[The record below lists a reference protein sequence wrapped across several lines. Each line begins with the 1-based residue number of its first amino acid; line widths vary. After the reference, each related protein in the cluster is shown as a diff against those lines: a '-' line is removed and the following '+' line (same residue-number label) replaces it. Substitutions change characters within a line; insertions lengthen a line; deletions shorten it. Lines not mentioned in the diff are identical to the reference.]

1 MNYFAHSFR
10 FLDNPYVL
18 AGTSLPDWLSVV
30 NRRARLRRAT
40 LIQYVDSQDERLRQL
55 VTGVIQHLDDDLR
68 FHNAPVFSD
77 VLVQVLRLI
86 QPVVNGRAVPLTF
99 LAHLM
104 TEVMFDAALL
114 DRFPHGADD
123 YYAAL
128 SRIDPSWVEMATEM
142 ITGQHVENLGS
153 FIRLFCREGIL
164 HDYKDDP
171 ATFRRMNQVMA
182 RLRLPPLPSSF
193 LQVLPR
199 IRSLVGARENELC
212 RALDG

>member
-40 LIQYVDSQDERLRQL
+40 LNQYVDSQDERLRQL

-86 QPVVNGRAVPLTF
+86 QPVVNGRGIPLTF

-104 TEVMFDAALL
+104 IEVMFDAALL
-114 DRFPHGADD
+114 DRFPGGADD
-123 YYAAL
+123 YYVAL
-128 SRIDPSWVEMATEM
+128 SRIDPSWVEMATKM
-142 ITGQHVENLGS
+142 LTGQQVDNLSS

-164 HDYKDDP
+164 HDYKDDEK
-171 ATFRRMNQVMA
+171 TFRRMNQVMA
-182 RLRLPPLPSSF
+182 RLKLPPLPSSF
-193 LQVLPR
+193 LQVLPT
-199 IRSLVGARENELC
+199 IRSLVAARENDLR

>member
-40 LIQYVDSQDERLRQL
+40 LIQYVDSQDERLQQL
-55 VTGVIQHLDDDLR
+55 VTGAIQHLDDDLR

-86 QPVVNGRAVPLTF
+86 QPVVNGRGIPLTF

-104 TEVMFDAALL
+104 IEVIFDAALL
-114 DRFPHGADD
+114 DRFPSGADD

-142 ITGQHVENLGS
+142 ITGQHVENLSS

-164 HDYKDDP
+164 HDYKDDQ
-171 ATFRRMNQVMA
+171 ATFRRINQVMA
-182 RLRLPPLPSSF
+182 RLKLPPLPSSF

-199 IRSLVGARENELC
+199 IRSLVGARENELY